1 MQEYENSYR
10 RTLCY
15 FHSIVLS
22 QGKILKFEFKL
33 QLQLK
38 QVWAYVKCVTRPW
51 EPTMGLK

>member
-51 EPTMGLK
+51 EPTMGWN